1 MSCMKKRK
9 KKKEKE
15 DRGNE
20 IFMLMAGIFVIV
32 VCIWLRSIGFFG

>member
-1 MSCMKKRK
+1 MKKKK

-20 IFMLMAGIFVIV
+20 IFMLMTGIFVIV
-32 VCIWLRSIGFFG
+32 VLAYLRSEGFFG

>member
-1 MSCMKKRK
+1 MKKKK

-20 IFMLMAGIFVIV
+20 IFMLLAGIFVIV
-32 VCIWLRSIGFFG
+32 ALAYLRSKGFFG

>member
-1 MSCMKKRK
+1 MKKKK

-20 IFMLMAGIFVIV
+20 IFMLLAGIFVIV
-32 VCIWLRSIGFFG
+32 TLAYLRSKGFFG